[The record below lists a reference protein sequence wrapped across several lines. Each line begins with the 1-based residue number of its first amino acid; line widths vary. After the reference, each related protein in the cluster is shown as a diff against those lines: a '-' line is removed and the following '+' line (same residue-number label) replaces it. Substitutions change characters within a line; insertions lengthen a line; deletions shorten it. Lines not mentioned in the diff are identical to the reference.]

1 MNILFCTSEASPFI
15 STGGLGEIGG
25 SLPKALCSSGED
37 CRAVIPLYKGINAE
51 LKKDIKF
58 IKSLSVSVAWRNQY
72 CGVFEAE
79 HSGVKYY
86 FLDNKYYFDRD
97 NIYGY
102 YDDGERF
109 AFFSRAI
116 LDMLKE
122 VDFKPDVIHCNDWQT
137 ALVSVYHDSIYK
149 YDDWYANIK
158 TVFTIHNIQYQGNY
172 SKDVLNELIGVPE
185 EKQSI
190 LEFNDCINLM
200 KGGIEASRF
209 VTTVSPTYAKEIMNP
224 WYSHGL
230 DCILKNREW
239 KVKGILNGI
248 DTEIYNPSD
257 DNLIYENY
265 DVNTIDK
272 KSINKCILQKRL
284 DLQENKNVPLLAMVT
299 RLAEHK
305 GIDLV
310 EEVFE
315 RMINERDFQFVILG
329 VGEQKYEKLF
339 EEMARKYTG
348 KVSCCKGFVKELSNK
363 IYAASDMFLMPSKS
377 EPCGLSQ
384 MIAMRYGSIP
394 IVRKTGGLNDTVSDS
409 GDEIGVG
416 FTFQNYDAFDMLQAV
431 YRALDGYKNLNGW
444 EILVKR
450 AMSID
455 NSWGNRVA
463 DYEKVYNL

>member
-1 MNILFCTSEASPFI
+1 
-15 STGGLGEIGG
+15 
-25 SLPKALCSSGED
+25 
-37 CRAVIPLYKGINAE
+37 
-51 LKKDIKF
+51 
-58 IKSLSVSVAWRNQY
+58 
-72 CGVFEAE
+72 
-79 HSGVKYY
+79 
-86 FLDNKYYFDRD
+86 
-97 NIYGY
+97 
-102 YDDGERF
+102 
-109 AFFSRAI
+109 
-116 LDMLKE
+116 
-122 VDFKPDVIHCNDWQT
+122 
-137 ALVSVYHDSIYK
+137 
-149 YDDWYANIK
+149 
-158 TVFTIHNIQYQGNY
+158 
-172 SKDVLNELIGVPE
+172 
-185 EKQSI
+185 
-190 LEFNDCINLM
+190 M

-431 YRALDGYKNLNGW
+431 YRALDGYKNRNGW